1 MSNAK
6 IWLTAFRLKT
16 LPLALSCAITG
27 SFLAAANGQFST
39 VVAVLAIATTIFLQI
54 LSNLANDYG
63 DAVSGA
69 DNEKRI
75 GPQRVTHTGLVTR
88 NQIKKMII
96 LFASLSFGSGVVL
109 VLIGLKGLSLPY
121 IIGFIGLGLAA
132 IAAAIRYTVGK
143 NPYGYRGRGDIFVF
157 LFFGLIGVSGTFFL
171 HTHQLDYT
179 TLLPAASIGLFS
191 AGVLNINNLRDIHSD
206 TNSGK
211 ETLVVK
217 YGVGFGKKYHSF
229 LILTG
234 IILSI
239 TYNVIHYSSV
249 YNFLWILI
257 VPLFLRSIIK
267 INKHKNSDDLIPE
280 LKNLALYTFG
290 FSLLFGIAILL

>member
-16 LPLALSCAITG
+16 LPLALSSAITG
-27 SFLAAANGQFST
+27 SFLAAANGSFNFT
-39 VVAVLAIATTIFLQI
+39 VAILAIATTIFLQI

-75 GPQRVTHTGLVTR
+75 GPQRVTHTGLVTKD
-88 NQIKKMII
+88 QIKKMII
-96 LFASLSFGSGVVL
+96 LLALLSLGSGIALVL
-109 VLIGLKGLSLPY
+109 VGLWGSPLPY
-121 IIGFIGLGLAA
+121 ILIFILLGLAA

-157 LFFGLIGVSGTFFL
+157 IFFGLIGVCGTFYL
-171 HTHQLDYT
+171 HSQLLDYT

-191 AGVLNINNLRDIHSD
+191 TGVLNINNLRDINSD

-217 YGVGFGKKYHSF
+217 YGVGFGKKYHSL

-234 IILSI
+234 ILLSI
-239 TYNVIHYSSV
+239 TYNIIHFTSI

-267 INKHKNSDDLIPE
+267 INIHKNSVELIPE